1 MSSDW
6 SDTLVWFG
14 QILLLLYFYHPIY
27 MIIACTRVIIAHGHL
42 LTLLSPAATI
52 ILMFSKVPHLN
63 MSGTELAESY
73 SLGTLVLL
81 HSKLFESPK
90 LLISLPCDILT

>member
-1 MSSDW
+1 
-6 SDTLVWFG
+6 
-14 QILLLLYFYHPIY
+14 
-27 MIIACTRVIIAHGHL
+27 MIIAYNGVIIAHGHL

-63 MSGTELAESY
+63 MGGTELAESY

-81 HSKLFESPK
+81 DSKLFESPK
-90 LLISLPCDILT
+90 LFLSLPCDILTLVCLFSLHRHSLPCCGTL

>member
-1 MSSDW
+1 
-6 SDTLVWFG
+6 
-14 QILLLLYFYHPIY
+14 
-27 MIIACTRVIIAHGHL
+27 MIIENKTYIYVLELSLIMVKYL

-63 MSGTELAESY
+63 MSGAELAESY

-81 HSKLFESPK
+81 DSKLFESPK